1 MKNQSDHQ
9 VVQKGAREAKMSTF
23 EPPAAYCSILIPQGP
38 MYPVPLMYPCS
49 SNLLYHLQKAQLQ
62 QVQAIAIR
70 IGQLGITTWEQV
82 LAMRIADFGT
92 FVGLLCM
99 KMDDARALGKY
110 WGDCLKAI
118 QEHGSMPQDLELPG
132 GPGPGTTAPS
142 SNGPA
147 GDSNVGYLVPLYPP
161 PYVNGGSKK
170 KSKKLSPEKRPPAD
184 GTQEGGSMKTA
195 LSSKTKKQQQQDSA
209 PGVTGRGQHA
219 SKTSHLSRRRRHNGN
234 KKDHL
239 RSLRSPPPPAVYEPR
254 HHLSSIQGWACAAEC
269 SPKESATEHDM
280 GSPVLSEWDG
290 AWFLAH
296 ITRRAGGAVL
306 VKRST
311 PFELSGAKL
320 EIIEGALEVRN

>member
-1 MKNQSDHQ
+1 
-9 VVQKGAREAKMSTF
+9 MSTF

-147 GDSNVGYLVPLYPP
+147 GDSNVGYLVPPYPP
-161 PYVNGGSKK
+161 PHANGGSKK

-195 LSSKTKKQQQQDSA
+195 LSSKT
-209 PGVTGRGQHA
+209 
-219 SKTSHLSRRRRHNGN
+219 

-320 EIIEGALEVRN
+320 ENIEGALEVRN